1 MVPHEDG
8 EVLTVGVDP
17 HLPDGDLAD
26 ALGGDELAEQGLAE
40 SSVRECDALGDD
52 GVAEHAGLPVGDLI
66 PGESPRR
73 VGSGDDTLDWL
84 VSPVE
89 AQAPLAEDGGH
100 PAIPYGHEVEAAA
113 EVGCPDVG
121 SGEDAPADG
130 EPAAKEL
137 LQDGA
142 LGVRG
147 RCVVRLDLSQT
158 SGAEGVAV
166 LEDDALDGRALVGE
180 AEDLMHEGGPATL
193 DALTLREARA
203 DVQTGGAGS
212 DYDGLHGQHGGLE
225 GGDVTED
232 GSGVQAAPGHVVSQ
246 DPLAERIDVAVCD
259 GSGDLS
265 EGEREA
271 ADAAEEVEQRDAV
284 GHGCIVATKLSHAPA
299 SVRCGMLLH
308 DADRVGNRRVDSAQT
323 ERAANETVEV
333 ARRFATL
340 LDEVCTD
347 EDCSDRHKDE
357 ATMLTQRVF
366 GLFRI
371 ARGIFVAPEDAQN
384 TMNMQ
389 LVCMFRK

>member
-1 MVPHEDG
+1 MSRESHEPPHKLWIDLPALVQLLEVGFADLFEVRSRPPIVEDAVGEDLGRAVGEDLIHVPEVARVRGPPSGPVEVDIGLLESDVGEDGWVSGWFPHEDG
-8 EVLTVGVDP
+8 EVLPVGVDP

-73 VGSGDDTLDWL
+73 VGSGDDTWDWL

-147 RCVVRLDLSQT
+147 GRVVRLDLSQT

-203 DVQTGGAGS
+203 DVQTGGAGC
-212 DYDGLHGQHGGLE
+212 DYDRLLGQHGGLE
-225 GGDVTED
+225 RGDVSED
-232 GSGVQAAPGHVVSQ
+232 GSGVQAAPDHVVCE
-246 DPLAERIDVAVCD
+246 DPLAERINVTVCD

-265 EGEREA
+265 EGEGEA
-271 ADAAEEVEQRDAV
+271 ADAAEEVEQRDAL
-284 GHGCIVATKLSHAPA
+284 GHGCIVTTKLSHAPA
-299 SVRCGMLLH
+299 SVRC
-308 DADRVGNRRVDSAQT
+308 
-323 ERAANETVEV
+323 
-333 ARRFATL
+333 
-340 LDEVCTD
+340 
-347 EDCSDRHKDE
+347 
-357 ATMLTQRVF
+357 
-366 GLFRI
+366 
-371 ARGIFVAPEDAQN
+371 
-384 TMNMQ
+384 
-389 LVCMFRK
+389 